1 MVIADVDSPSWK
13 IYWESFI
20 AIYKLRGKKDVDVT
34 EDDYRILYILQ
45 YWTKHVSVIH
55 GNNTQ
60 YHVSQLVC
68 ALWSVS

>member
-45 YWTKHVSVIH
+45 YWTKHVSVI
-55 GNNTQ
+55 
-60 YHVSQLVC
+60 S
-68 ALWSVS
+68 W